1 MPRVQF
7 GPPIVRLRARRADLR
22 GMRPRPDGP
31 DDRPR
36 PGMAGLRRRAG
47 REARA
52 HGRADDLHDPRQR
65 PLDDDRVEEQGL
77 VRQVD
82 PDPQPRPAL
91 SAPEMATP
99 DPGQQRDRAQPRVR
113 PERIGPDG
121 EWDGTA
127 AERPG
132 DGRHGVPQGGEQEP
146 DPRAVDR
153 GGRRGLPLCRVPPVQ
168 CPEDPRRDR
177 EFVPR
182 GPEGDRPDLPIHD
195 PRAQAQADA
204 GEVQSRAVE
213 ILKDA
218 QDKELTSGRGPT
230 GVAAAAIY
238 IASIL
243 CNERRTQREVADVA
257 GVTEVTIRNRYKELT
272 EKLGIKVEL

>member
-7 GPPIVRLRARRADLR
+7 RPPLVRLRARRADLR
-22 GMRPRPDGP
+22 GMRARADGP
-31 DDRPR
+31 DDRPG
-36 PGMAGLRRRAG
+36 PGMAGGRRRG
-47 REARA
+47 WREASR
-52 HGRADDLHDPRQR
+52 HRIRGRSIEGVVAASLYAACRQ
-65 PLDDDRVEEQGL
+65 
-77 VRQVD
+77 
-82 PDPQPRPAL
+82 
-91 SAPEMATP
+91 
-99 DPGQQRDRAQPRVR
+99 
-113 PERIGPDG
+113 
-121 EWDGTA
+121 
-127 AERPG
+127 
-132 DGRHGVPQGGEQEP
+132 
-146 DPRAVDR
+146 
-153 GGRRGLPLCRVPPVQ
+153 CN
-168 CPEDPRRDR
+168 
-177 EFVPR
+177 VPR
-182 GPEGDRPDLPIHD
+182 TLDEIANSSRVGRKEIGRTYRFMTRELKLKLMPTKPQDYVSRFCSELKLT
-195 PRAQAQADA
+195 

>member
-7 GPPIVRLRARRADLR
+7 GPPVVRLRARRADLR

-82 PDPQPRPAL
+82 PDPQSRPAL
-91 SAPEMATP
+91 SAAEMATP

-113 PERIGPDG
+113 PQRARPDG
-121 EWDGTA
+121 ERDGTA

-132 DGRHGVPQGGEQEP
+132 DGRHGVPEGRKQEP
-146 DPRAVDR
+146 D
-153 GGRRGLPLCRVPPVQ
+153 
-168 CPEDPRRDR
+168 
-177 EFVPR
+177 
-182 GPEGDRPDLPIHD
+182 
-195 PRAQAQADA
+195 
-204 GEVQSRAVE
+204 SRAVE
-213 ILKDA
+213 ILKEA

-257 GVTEVTIRNRYKELT
+257 GVTEVMIRNRYKELT